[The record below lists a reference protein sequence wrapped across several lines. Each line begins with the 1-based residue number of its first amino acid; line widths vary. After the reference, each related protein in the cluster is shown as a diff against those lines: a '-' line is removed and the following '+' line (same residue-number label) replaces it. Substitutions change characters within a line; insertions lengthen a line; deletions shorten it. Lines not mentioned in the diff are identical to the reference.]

1 MVHRL
6 VLDNGCRVVAER
18 MTSVRSVAI
27 GAWLMVGS
35 RYETAAEHGLSH
47 FVEHMFFKGTRR
59 RTAKALAEEID
70 HLGGEMNAFTTRE
83 QTAVYVKVLDADL
96 PRAVEILS
104 DVVHHS
110 RFAEREI
117 AREKQVVIEEIKQA
131 EDDPEG
137 HLYDLH
143 LQAIWPADPLGRSIL
158 GTAESVSRFT
168 RRDCLA
174 FLARHYTPDRLVIA
188 AAGNLE
194 PRRLHRLVAKAFG
207 RRPPQTRSGV
217 AGSSTPLP
225 PPARRG
231 GLFQTRR
238 PLEQVHLCV
247 SLPGLPTAH
256 PDRYALLLLSTLLG
270 GGPSSR
276 LFQEVREHRG
286 LAYSIYSSTFS
297 FADAGVFN
305 IYAATRAAATAQVLR
320 LTLREIRR
328 VKRRGIEALEL
339 DRAKRQMR
347 GHLMLGMESTG
358 HRMSKLAQEE
368 LAFRRAF
375 SADEI
380 LGAIRAVS
388 RRQLH
393 RLAND
398 LLDERALAV
407 SALGPLSRQTF
418 GETLRKTLRAGGL
431 AAA

>member
-6 VLDNGCRVVAER
+6 VLDNGVRVVAER

-27 GAWLMVGS
+27 GAWFTVGS
-35 RYETAAEHGLSH
+35 RDEADAERGLSH

-83 QTAVYVKVLDADL
+83 QTAIYIKVLDADL
-96 PRAVEILS
+96 PRAIEILS

-110 RFAEREI
+110 RFEEREI
-117 AREKQVVIEEIKQA
+117 VRERQVVIEEIKQA

-137 HLYDLH
+137 SLYDLH
-143 LQAIWPADPLGRSIL
+143 LQAIWPSDPLGRSIL
-158 GTAESVSRFT
+158 GTAETVSRFT
-168 RRDCLA
+168 RRDCLD

-194 PRRLHRLVAKAFG
+194 PQRLHRLVVKAFG
-207 RRPPQTRSGV
+207 RFPGARSDHAGSVTPLRPP
-217 AGSSTPLP
+217 AP
-225 PPARRG
+225 RG

-256 PDRYALLLLSTLLG
+256 PDRHALLLLSTLLG

-276 LFQEVREHRG
+276 LFQEVRERRG
-286 LAYSIYSSTFS
+286 LAYSIYASTSS
-297 FADAGVFN
+297 FADTGIFN
-305 IYAATRAAATAQVLR
+305 VYAATRAAAAAQVLR
-320 LTLREIRR
+320 LTLQEIRR
-328 VKRRGIEALEL
+328 VKRRGVGTLEL

-347 GHLMLGMESTG
+347 GSLMIGMEGTS

-368 LAFRRAF
+368 LAFGRVF
-375 SADEI
+375 SFDEI
-380 LGAIRAVS
+380 LGAIQAVS
-388 RRQLH
+388 RRQIH
-393 RLAND
+393 RLAHD
-398 LLDERALAV
+398 LWDERPPAV

-418 GETLRKTLRAGGL
+418 GKTLHKT
-431 AAA
+431 